1 MHLLSGRAAV
11 TPFFHQPA
19 RTYVHRISCAA
30 AAGILLALT
39 IGVAAPAAAQIGK
52 TVDGPK
58 VVPFDLNI
66 DLRLL
71 PKLPAGSVAPKLYRP
86 LLKGPQGAKSGGGA
100 APSAPA
106 GTPGARAPM
115 PGTIQNFAGLNF
127 ADLCGGVQ
135 CGGGWPPDPNGEV
148 GPNHFIEAVNVG
160 VRDLQQD
167 RHAARFVHRGPALG
181 RQWLRIC
188 ATAIRQ
194 GDPIVVY
201 DPIADRWILTHF
213 AFASGAGPFVQCI
226 AVSKTSDPVAGGW
239 YLYRCAS
246 TLESPDSHRSA
257 RSTTIRNSPPGTTAC
272 TWAPTSSTDSVRT
285 RACPFASFSRADL
298 YNGNPLTW
306 ALGFLPYPANQVFS
320 MFPAHSAGHGPTA
333 VQPGTPAFFVNESTT
348 AFNFDVRKFT
358 PGPNCGGGGT
368 LSAAT
373 FVPQPS
379 YTGTAGFGTVVPQ
392 PNTANLLDN
401 LAGSDHAEG
410 PVPQGRRGR
419 VAVGRPHGAAGVE
432 SSRRSSGRS
441 STSPAARSPRPR
453 CSSRSTRRTDALP
466 LHAEHRRRQPG
477 QRGDR
482 VQHVGADR
490 SRFPQHQVRRTPRGD
505 ALNTLPQT
513 EVTLV
518 AGLGSQTNH
527 LRRQSRAIAG
537 AITRR

>member
-160 VRDLQQD
+160 Y
-167 RHAARFVHRGPALG
+167 
-181 RQWLRIC
+181 
-188 ATAIRQ
+188 AIYNKTGTLLASFTEDQLWAGSGANLCNGNSQ

-201 DPIADRWILTHF
+201 DPIADRWIITHF
-213 AFASGAGPFVQCI
+213 AFASGSGTFRAMHRRVEDERSGRGRMVSVSAAHRHWSRRTATGRLDQRLSEIRRLARLPVHGRQPVQRI
-226 AVSKTSDPVAGGW
+226 RSVPGRV
-239 YLYRCAS
+239 R
-246 TLESPDSHRSA
+246 SHRSA
-257 RSTTIRNSPPGTTAC
+257 APIYITAIRLPGRSASCLTRPTRCSACFLRTVPARVRRPSSPG
-272 TWAPTSSTDSVRT
+272 R
-285 RACPFASFSRADL
+285 R
-298 YNGNPLTW
+298 
-306 ALGFLPYPANQVFS
+306 
-320 MFPAHSAGHGPTA
+320 
-333 VQPGTPAFFVNESTT
+333 AFFVNESTT
-348 AFNFDVRKFT
+348 AFNFDVRKLT

-373 FVPQPS
+373 FVPQTV
-379 YTGTAGFGTVVPQ
+379 YTGTAFGTSVPQ

-401 LAGSDHAEG
+401 LADRIMQK
-410 PVPQGRRGR
+410 VQYRK
-419 VAVGRPHGAAGVE
+419 VGAAE
-432 SSRRSSGRS
+432 SLWVVHTVPLASNQSAIQWAQLDVTGGTIAATAVQQQIYSPDTTLYRFMPSIAADNQGNVAIGF
-441 STSPAARSPRPR
+441 STS
-453 CSSRSTRRTDALP
+453 
-466 LHAEHRRRQPG
+466 
-477 QRGDR
+477 
-482 VQHVGADR
+482 GATVPE
-490 SRFPQHQVRRTPRGD
+490 FPEHQVRRTACRRPAQHAAADGSHARRGARFAD
-505 ALNTLPQT
+505 ESSAAA
-513 EVTLV
+513 V
-518 AGLGSQTNH
+518 
-527 LRRQSRAIAG
+527 RAIAG
-537 AITRR
+537 ATTRR